1 MNLGFHT
8 SVGSPKLNPKEAVF
22 CLLGFLFFW
31 LVGWFFWLVF
41 GLVFAFLKRISS
53 DGHFYFKLII
63 HSSHGGG
70 ESQAL
75 GALQILRFPLFPCY
89 LFSLTD

>member
-1 MNLGFHT
+1 MSLGFHI

-63 HSSHGGG
+63 T
-70 ESQAL
+70 Q
-75 GALQILRFPLFPCY
+75 
-89 LFSLTD
+89 FSWGR